1 MSVNNE
7 NSDFRFYKKC
17 KETESQHFWA
27 ECGALKALPKPFIL
41 PLCLLDEVINNQ
53 SHIFYLC
60 VLFQIFTNTL
70 PSKLTSFTLSG
81 YLVCPNNS
89 VTFSIWYLPS
99 TNLSCMSCSYS
110 SLLVSKSS
118 VDLWLLHSSDLLL
131 FFSSLTSTTKPFLC
145 LQSFLNPGQHLFE
158 PISKKLSLQLR
169 VQIAFS

>member
-7 NSDFRFYKKC
+7 NSDFRFYIKC

-27 ECGALKALPKPFIL
+27 ECGALTALPKPFIF

-53 SHIFYLC
+53 SHISICVSSSKYLQTP
-60 VLFQIFTNTL
+60 FS
-70 PSKLTSFTLSG
+70 SKLTSFTLSG

-131 FFSSLTSTTKPFLC
+131 FFSSLTSTTKSIQPFFC
-145 LQSFLNPGQHLFE
+145 L
-158 PISKKLSLQLR
+158 
-169 VQIAFS
+169 